1 MSAVLLSLA
10 YQSLWQAAIAAQPRR
25 DISATADPRKP
36 PEVESNLR
44 RSLVRLQDD
53 GGRHDI
59 DPKAKLVEVLNRT
72 EEYIDIA
79 TNTKDRC
86 EREALERIVEQ
97 YLKIA
102 EELEALMDR

>member
-10 YQSLWQAAIAAQPRR
+10 YQSLWQDAIAAQPRR

-59 DPKAKLVEVLNRT
+59 DPKAKLVEVLKRT
-72 EEYIDIA
+72 SGVSRGIFVQDSAPVQYS
-79 TNTKDRC
+79 
-86 EREALERIVEQ
+86 VENN
-97 YLKIA
+97 
-102 EELEALMDR
+102 

>member
-1 MSAVLLSLA
+1 M
-10 YQSLWQAAIAAQPRR
+10 I
-25 DISATADPRKP
+25 
-36 PEVESNLR
+36 
-44 RSLVRLQDD
+44 
-53 GGRHDI
+53 I

-79 TNTKDRC
+79 TKTKDRC